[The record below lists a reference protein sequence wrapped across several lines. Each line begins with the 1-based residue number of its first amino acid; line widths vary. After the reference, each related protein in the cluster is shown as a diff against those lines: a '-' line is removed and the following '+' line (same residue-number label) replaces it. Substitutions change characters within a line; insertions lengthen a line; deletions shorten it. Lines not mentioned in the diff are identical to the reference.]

1 MLFFAMMSVMVELEQ
16 IQSFVGRHLAIW
28 RAHKKTFYAV
38 EWDGDSRTWRSW
50 VPSNVE
56 ELSRHTSSHRPGFA
70 TINLGTGRSVAAR
83 ANGDFLYNAYH
94 IIPIVKIAG
103 QIPNTWKAREFGHAT
118 PLTPGLAIEA
128 LWIAAPDP
136 VPVPVPVPPA
146 IPRRIAV
153 LIAEHAVKNNDRCP
167 ITMESISPLTAAV
180 TTCYH
185 VFDGAALMTWLA
197 SNSQCPECRQPCSAV
212 FASA

>member
-1 MLFFAMMSVMVELEQ
+1 MSVMVELEV

-28 RAHKKTFYAV
+28 RAHKKTFYAL

-56 ELSRHTSSHRPGFA
+56 DLSRHTSSHRPGFA
-70 TINLGTGRSVAAR
+70 TLNISTSRSVVAR
-83 ANGDFLYNAYH
+83 SKGEFLYNAYH

-103 QIPNTWKAREFGHAT
+103 QIPNTWKAREFGHAI
-118 PLTPGLAIEA
+118 PLTPGLAIED
-128 LWIAAPDP
+128 LWIAAPEP
-136 VPVPVPVPPA
+136 APEPEPPA
-146 IPRRIAV
+146 PLPVLPRRIAV

-167 ITMESISPLTAAV
+167 ITMEQISPLTAAV

-185 VFDGAALMTWLA
+185 VFDGAAIMTWLA
-197 SNSQCPECRQPCSAV
+197 SNTQCPECRQPCSAV
-212 FASA
+212 FAST